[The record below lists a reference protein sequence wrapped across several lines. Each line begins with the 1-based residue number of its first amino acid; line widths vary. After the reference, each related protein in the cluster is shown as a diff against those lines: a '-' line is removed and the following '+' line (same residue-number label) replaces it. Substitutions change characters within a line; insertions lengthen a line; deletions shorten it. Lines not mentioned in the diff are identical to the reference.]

1 MGYGVL
7 ITTTIIMAA
16 VLINYFKD
24 KHLPVMSSKLFFCFL
39 SFASLN
45 LLTEWFAQITLRYCD
60 WDSYIVRFAH
70 QLFVASLIAAIY
82 FLFLYVDMKS
92 RVQERYCLKGLLVR
106 ILPFVL
112 SIILVIFAPIKFYE
126 GKNDVYYSKGLM
138 VYLAYVAVVIY
149 TIFILIIVTKRKNF
163 NLGEKISIY
172 FGTLGLIAIGSIEFF
187 FPEILISSAGIV
199 LVTLF
204 LTLSVEN
211 THDYLDFEIKT
222 ALNVYAFKEMLSELY
237 AKGIDFYVINYVANS
252 TYHDETIKILNNIN
266 ANYLKY
272 PTYISHEGVLTVFFV
287 KKELFDLNIKIIEN
301 ELEKDSNVNYYISVV
316 ECPKYIEDKK
326 DFIDYI
332 EYIKHSFEYENVLN
346 YYGEDD
352 VKAKNYN
359 KMVEQILRQALK
371 DEGFMI
377 YYQPIYSIEN
387 KIFESAEALIR
398 LKDNKTIGYISPEV
412 FIPIAE
418 RIGII
423 NEITT
428 LVLEMICRDMSNNY
442 FSSYGIKYIEMNIS
456 GIDAT
461 NIELPIKFNECLKK
475 YNVKPQEINI
485 EITETAS
492 VSSMEKF
499 EYTMNAFRK
508 YGYKFS
514 MDDFGTGYSNFKKL
528 SETPF
533 ELIKIDKSLIWPSFD
548 EKNERKEISKN
559 ILKECIEIIHSIGSS
574 IVAEGVETKEM
585 FEFLRKNKVEHI
597 QGYYF
602 SKPLDVDSFVEF
614 LKKNN
619 K

>member
-1 MGYGVL
+1 MSYGVL
-7 ITTTIIMAA
+7 IATSIIMFA
-16 VLINYFKD
+16 VLVNYLKE
-24 KHLPVMSSKLFFCFL
+24 KHMPLMSSKLFFGFL

-45 LLTEWFAQITLRYCD
+45 LFSEWFCQITLKYIS

-70 QLFVASLIAAIY
+70 QLFVSSLIATMF
-82 FLFLYVDMKS
+82 FLFLYVEMKS
-92 RVQERYCLKGLLVR
+92 RTQERYSTKGLILR
-106 ILPFVL
+106 ILPFAL
-112 SIILVIFAPIKFYE
+112 SIIVVTFAPIRFFE
-126 GKNDVYYSKGLM
+126 GKSGVFYSKGVM
-138 VYLAYVAVVIY
+138 VYLAYAAVCVY
-149 TIFILIIVTKRKNF
+149 TFFILLIVARRKTF
-163 NLGEKISIY
+163 NIGEKISIY
-172 FGTLGLIAIGSIEFF
+172 CGTLGLILIGGIEFF
-187 FPEILISSAGIV
+187 FPETLISSAGIV

-222 ALNVYAFKEMLSELY
+222 ALNVYAFKEMLCELY
-237 AKGIDFYVINYVANS
+237 EKGNEFYAINYVANS

-266 ANYLKY
+266 LNYLRY
-272 PTYISHEGVLTVFFV
+272 PTYVSHEGVLTVFFT
-287 KKELFDLNIKIIEN
+287 KKELYDLNIKIIKN
-301 ELEKDSNVNYYISVV
+301 NLEHDNNVNFFISAV
-316 ECPKYIEDKK
+316 ECAKYIKDK
-326 DFIDYI
+326 DDYLDYI
-332 EYIKHSFEYENVLN
+332 EYIKHSFEPDDVLN
-346 YYGEDD
+346 FYTLKD
-352 VKAKNYN
+352 VESKNYN
-359 KMVEQILRQALK
+359 KNVENILHEALNN
-371 DEGFMI
+371 DGFLI
-377 YYQPIYSIEN
+377 YYQPIYSTKN

-398 LKDNKTIGYISPEV
+398 LKDNKTLGYISPEI

-423 NEITT
+423 NDITL

-442 FSSYGIKYIEMNIS
+442 FKTYGIKYIEMNIS

-461 NIELPIKFNECLKK
+461 NTILPIKFNECLKK
-475 YNVKPQEINI
+475 YNVSPEEINI

-492 VSSMEKF
+492 VSSIEKL

-508 YGYKFS
+508 FGYKFS
-514 MDDFGTGYSNFKKL
+514 MDDFGTGYSNLKKL

-548 EKNERKEISKN
+548 EKNERKEISKS
-559 ILKECIEIIHSIGSS
+559 ILKECIELIHSIGSK

-585 FEFLRKNKVEHI
+585 FDFLSKNKVEHI

-614 LKKNN
+614 LKNNN